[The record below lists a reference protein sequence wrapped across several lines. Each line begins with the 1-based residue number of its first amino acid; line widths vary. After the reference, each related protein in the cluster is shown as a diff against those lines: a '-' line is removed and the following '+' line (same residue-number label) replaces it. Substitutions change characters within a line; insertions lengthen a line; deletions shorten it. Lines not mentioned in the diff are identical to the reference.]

1 MSDPASSLHAILD
14 QHKPAPSQEPNILR
28 TLLAVQDATG
38 YVPLEKV
45 GSIAR
50 ALGVTESDVAGVI
63 SYYPDLRTKPTGRHI
78 IRICMGESCVAN
90 HCDRI
95 LHELR
100 QQVRIDIGETEP
112 GNRFSI
118 EQVFCMGNCPV
129 GPTLLI
135 DDDLYARVMPTQVTS
150 LLDKYP

>member
-1 MSDPASSLHAILD
+1 MNGSASTVDAILD
-14 QHKPAPSQEPNILR
+14 QHRPARSQEPNILR
-28 TLLAVQDATG
+28 TLLAVQDAVG

-50 ALGVTESDVAGVI
+50 ALGVTESDIAGVI
-63 SYYPDLRTKPTGRHI
+63 SYYPDVRTGPSGRHT
-78 IRICMGESCVAN
+78 IRICMGESCIAN

-95 LHELR
+95 LHEL
-100 QQVRIDIGETEP
+100 QQQLRVDVGETVP

-118 EQVFCMGNCPV
+118 EKVFCMGNCPV

-135 DDDLYARVMPTQVTS
+135 DDDLYGRVMSSQVTE
-150 LLDKYP
+150 LLDKYR